1 MDSTGRLADTLVAEC
16 SRKVMIIMVVEEEDD
31 HSDQES
37 NHDYDKVDKTEL
49 DDIRSGME
57 KERCKINYFQVLEN
71 FHQSLDGCLPID
83 DRTPNLDCFFCSGQD
98 SSHCKSGGSSED

>member
-57 KERCKINYFQVLEN
+57 KERCKINYFQVLEK
-71 FHQSLDGCLPID
+71 FP
-83 DRTPNLDCFFCSGQD
+83 
-98 SSHCKSGGSSED
+98 SEPGWMSAD